1 MSNANPTVNLLIV
14 DDLPG
19 NLLALE
25 AVIRAPG
32 RNVFQATSG
41 EEALALLLQHEF
53 ALAILDVQMPGMN
66 GFELAE
72 LMRGTEKTR
81 HVPIVFVTAA
91 GKESN
96 YAFKGYESGAVDFLY
111 KPLDIDA
118 VKGKVNV
125 FVDLYQQRNEV
136 RRQVKALE
144 KSRQEQDILVQQ
156 LQMTQHELHKA
167 VRMRDDFMSVVAH
180 ELLTPLNTLFLQ
192 TQLRKLELDRN
203 NPDMFQKPG
212 LAEIFG
218 SDQHQIQSMVTL
230 IDDMLDV
237 SRIRHNRLTVR
248 PRPAELSSVVKRAVA
263 QVSSQAAATGTV
275 ITLQADAEI
284 AGCWD
289 EFRIQQVIVNLLNNA
304 IRYAE
309 GKPVTITLS
318 SAKERACIEVR
329 DQGRGIA
336 AADQKRIFQQFERGQ
351 DSADASGFGLGLYIS
366 QQLVEAHGG
375 TIELVSEAG
384 KGAAFT
390 VRLPLLAV
398 PAEIA
403 AESAPSSILAKA

>member
-25 AVIRAPG
+25 AVIRGPG
-32 RNVFQATSG
+32 RTIFQATSG

-156 LQMTQHELHKA
+156 LQATQHELHKA

-203 NPDMFQKPG
+203 NLDMFQKPG
-212 LAEIFG
+212 LAEIFA

-248 PRPAELSSVVKRAVA
+248 PRPAELSGVVKRAVA
-263 QVSSQAAATGTV
+263 QVGSQAAAAGTV
-275 ITLQADAEI
+275 ITLKADAEI
-284 AGCWD
+284 AGLWD

-318 SAKERACIEVR
+318 AVNERACIEVR
-329 DQGRGIA
+329 DQGTGIA

-351 DSADASGFGLGLYIS
+351 DNADASGFGLGLYIS

-384 KGAAFT
+384 KGAVFT
-390 VRLPLLAV
+390 VCLPLAV
-398 PAEIA
+398 PAETA
-403 AESAPSSILAKA
+403 AESAHSSTLAKA

>member
-25 AVIRAPG
+25 AVIRGPG
-32 RNVFQATSG
+32 KTIFQATSG

-125 FVDLYQQRNEV
+125 FVDLYQQRSEV

-156 LQMTQHELHKA
+156 LQATQHELHKA

-237 SRIRHNRLTVR
+237 SRIRHNRLRVR

-263 QVSSQAAATGTV
+263 QVSSQAATAGTV
-275 ITLQADAEI
+275 ITLKADAEI

-304 IRYAE
+304 IRYGQ
-309 GKPVTITLS
+309 GKPVTVTLS
-318 SAKERACIEVR
+318 AANERACIEVR
-329 DQGRGIA
+329 DQGTGIA
-336 AADQKRIFQQFERGQ
+336 PADQKRIFQQFERGQ
-351 DSADASGFGLGLYIS
+351 DNADASGFGLGLYIS
-366 QQLVEAHGG
+366 QQLVQAHGG
-375 TIELVSEAG
+375 TIELVSEAR

-390 VRLPLLAV
+390 VRLPLAV

-403 AESAPSSILAKA
+403 AESASSSSLAGA

>member
-25 AVIRAPG
+25 AVIRGPG
-32 RNVFQATSG
+32 KTIFQATSG

-125 FVDLYQQRNEV
+125 FVDLYQQRSEV

-156 LQMTQHELHKA
+156 LQATQHELHKA

-237 SRIRHNRLTVR
+237 SRIRHNRLRVR

-263 QVSSQAAATGTV
+263 QVSSQAATAGTV
-275 ITLQADAEI
+275 ITLKADAEI

-304 IRYAE
+304 IRYGQ
-309 GKPVTITLS
+309 GKPVTVTLS
-318 SAKERACIEVR
+318 AANERACIEVR
-329 DQGRGIA
+329 DQGTGIA
-336 AADQKRIFQQFERGQ
+336 PADQKRIFQQFERGQ
-351 DSADASGFGLGLYIS
+351 DNADAPGFGLGLYIS

-384 KGAAFT
+384 KGAVFT
-390 VRLPLLAV
+390 VHLPLAV

-403 AESAPSSILAKA
+403 AESASSSSLAGA

>member
-1 MSNANPTVNLLIV
+1 MSHANQPVNLLIV

-25 AVIRAPG
+25 AVIRGPG
-32 RNVFQATSG
+32 RNVFQANSG
-41 EEALALLLQHEF
+41 EQALTLLLENEF

-125 FVDLYQQRNEV
+125 FVDLHQQRNEV

-144 KSRQEQDILVQQ
+144 KSRHKQDVLVQQ
-156 LQMTQHELHKA
+156 LQLAQHELHKA

-212 LAEIFG
+212 LAEIFD

-263 QVSSQAAATGTV
+263 QVSSQAAAAGTV
-275 ITLQADAEI
+275 ITLQADTEI

-304 IRYAE
+304 IRYGQA
-309 GKPVTITLS
+309 KPVTITLS
-318 SAKERACIEVR
+318 SANESACIEVR
-329 DQGRGIA
+329 DQGTGIA

-366 QQLVEAHGG
+366 QQLVQAHGG

-384 KGAAFT
+384 KGAVFT
-390 VRLPLLAV
+390 VRLPLAV
-398 PAEIA
+398 PAETA